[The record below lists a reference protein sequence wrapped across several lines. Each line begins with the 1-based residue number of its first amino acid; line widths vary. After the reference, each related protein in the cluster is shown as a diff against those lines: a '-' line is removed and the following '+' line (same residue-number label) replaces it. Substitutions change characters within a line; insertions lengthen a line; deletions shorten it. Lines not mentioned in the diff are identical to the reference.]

1 MFFFHLKAV
10 KAVKTYSQFHV
21 DYRLFLQLKQII
33 KWTNNHF
40 KKVSHTISSPFP
52 ETIFL
57 CIQSN
62 PFIHR
67 SLLIKQRRRLCVSRM
82 ANRTNQFFDIHDARR
97 SELLPRQAYPN
108 LINETCKLRE
118 PWSNTPTVPRCSFW
132 MVSSSGSISQHAEQV
147 SVSYLNGYWSFS
159 VFEFWRL
166 GLWRVSPRKSL
177 FLKSLSF
184 WSLSFSRG
192 AIVTASIG
200 YLFIYL
206 PWKWS
211 SCRSEAIQRE
221 KEPRFSFFSSPLL
234 LSVSGNDHPWPHL
247 CRHCVLL
254 RLLITF
260 CRCYRTICGLQC
272 LLGTWGGPS
281 LLLTGFAGV
290 KLGSFRLAKFAD
302 WLPLPCAIRAYV
314 VLFPG
319 GWLYCMCK
327 AVLFVSFFEGFLEYW
342 ELLVMFSRFLWKFFE
357 FMSW

>member
-1 MFFFHLKAV
+1 
-10 KAVKTYSQFHV
+10 
-21 DYRLFLQLKQII
+21 
-33 KWTNNHF
+33 
-40 KKVSHTISSPFP
+40 
-52 ETIFL
+52 
-57 CIQSN
+57 
-62 PFIHR
+62 
-67 SLLIKQRRRLCVSRM
+67 M

-234 LSVSGNDHPWPHL
+234 LSVSGNDRSSLASSLSPL
-247 CRHCVLL
+247 CPFETAHHFL
-254 RLLITF
+254 
-260 CRCYRTICGLQC
+260 
-272 LLGTWGGPS
+272 S
-281 LLLTGFAGV
+281 LLQDNLRVTVSPWYLGWSFVTPDRICRRKAG
-290 KLGSFRLAKFAD
+290 
-302 WLPLPCAIRAYV
+302 
-314 VLFPG
+314 
-319 GWLYCMCK
+319 
-327 AVLFVSFFEGFLEYW
+327 
-342 ELLVMFSRFLWKFFE
+342 
-357 FMSW
+357 